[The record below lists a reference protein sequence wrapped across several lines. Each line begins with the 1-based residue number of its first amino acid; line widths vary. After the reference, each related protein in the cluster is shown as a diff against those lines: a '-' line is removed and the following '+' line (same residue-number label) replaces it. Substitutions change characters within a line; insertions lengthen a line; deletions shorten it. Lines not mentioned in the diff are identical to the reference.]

1 MVKVVKINHNTKR
14 VRSALDTVL
23 RGDSFGWDDND
34 FKEAVSYHRYFITV
48 EFEDDEDDEK
58 ECVACCKDLKK
69 MMLHLLKGTNTTI
82 TYY

>member
-1 MVKVVKINHNTKR
+1 MNKVVKINHNTKR
-14 VRSALDTVL
+14 VRSVLDTVL

-48 EFEDDEDDEK
+48 EFEDDDK
-58 ECVACCKDLKK
+58 ECIACCKDLKK

-82 TYY
+82 TY

>member
-1 MVKVVKINHNTKR
+1 MIKVVKINHNTKR

-48 EFEDDEDDEK
+48 QFEDDEK
-58 ECVACCKDLKK
+58 ECVTCCKDFKK
-69 MMLHLLKGTNTTI
+69 MMLHLLKGTNTII
-82 TYY
+82 TY

>member
-1 MVKVVKINHNTKR
+1 MNKIVKIEHNTKR

-48 EFEDDEDDEK
+48 EFEDDEK

-82 TYY
+82 TY